1 MSDHQ
6 VLFEHKNAV
15 AVITVNRPAS
25 LNALTA
31 KMLDGLIAAT
41 DRCEQDREIRCVVIR
56 GAGGHFMAGGDIK
69 EFHKTLKDARDTY
82 VRGRE
87 QQVVRANQLIYNLRR
102 LAKPVIASVSGAAA
116 GYGLSLMLAADL
128 AIVADDAV
136 FTMAYQ
142 HIGLSPDGGA
152 TYFLPRMI
160 GERRAMELALLGERF
175 NAAKALEL
183 GIVNRVVKAAEIEAE
198 TSKLARSLARGPT
211 IALALTK
218 RLIRSSLDNTW
229 DEHLHREAE
238 AFSMAAACGD
248 HVEGVSAF
256 VGKRKPTFTG
266 E

>member
-1 MSDHQ
+1 MSDQQ
-6 VLFEHKNAV
+6 VLLEHKNAV
-15 AVITVNRPAS
+15 ATITFNRPAA

-31 KMLDGLIAAT
+31 KMLEGLIAAT
-41 DRCEQDREIRCVVIR
+41 GYCEQDREIRCVVIR

-69 EFHKTLKDARDTY
+69 EFHKTLKNARDSY

-87 QQVVRANQLIYNLRR
+87 QQVIQANQLVYNLRR
-102 LAKPVIASVSGAAA
+102 MSKPVIASVSGAAA

-128 AIVADDAV
+128 AIAADDAV
-136 FTMAYQ
+136 FSMAYQ

-175 NAAKALEL
+175 GAAKALEL
-183 GIVNRVVKAAEIEAE
+183 GLVNRVVKAAEIAAE
-198 TSKLARSLARGPT
+198 TAKLARSLARGPA

-229 DEHLHREAE
+229 DEQLHREAE
-238 AFSMAAACGD
+238 AFAAAAASGD
-248 HVEGVSAF
+248 HMEGVSAF
-256 VGKRKPTFTG
+256 VGKRKPAFSG